1 MAQGGEQIVKLD
13 LVRKM
18 FLSVETNVSRLCA
31 LIDGGRGR
39 GGGEQ
44 RRPRMARSNIKSGSR
59 GHIALVNQKALQF
72 PPRPRGCK
80 SVPFRIRRAEWS
92 LRGMKQFT

>member
-31 LIDGGRGR
+31 LIDGGRG
-39 GGGEQ
+39 GGV
-44 RRPRMARSNIKSGSR
+44 SR
-59 GHIALVNQKALQF
+59 VG
-72 PPRPRGCK
+72 P
-80 SVPFRIRRAEWS
+80 EW
-92 LRGMKQFT
+92 REVI